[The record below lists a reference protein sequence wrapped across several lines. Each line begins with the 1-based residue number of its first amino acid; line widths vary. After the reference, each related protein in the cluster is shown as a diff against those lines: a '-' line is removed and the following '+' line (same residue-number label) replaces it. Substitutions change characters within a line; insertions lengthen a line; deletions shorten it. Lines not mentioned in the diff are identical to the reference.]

1 LLPVAIVRAAPPP
14 PVDPVQFA
22 IGGGVPDSA
31 AYRWSAALAETLSR
45 PPGLP
50 ACDTGTACGVPGIV
64 ASAQSYD
71 DPQTLLKAV
80 TGGKIAT
87 AVLPALPLMRARC
100 ALKPDQA
107 SPVVALK
114 ILYRQPLYIVTGN
127 TPSPIVRPKDWAGK
141 TVVVGLPGSD
151 TDIFATALLD
161 AYGVPAKKVKLQ
173 RVTAAAQVA
182 ALKNGQAT
190 VGLLMGHAYDAAVAD
205 LIGRGFKLMSLPD
218 SPERTRLMQAQPV
231 LEASATLPGAFA
243 GQPATSI
250 LAQPVTWVAG
260 PGFNVN
266 LSGKL
271 VAAISEVHNQAR
283 LAALVEPLASIPEA
297 EAFQRLPVPLAAGAA
312 EIAGAEMAT
321 VDTIPCGPQKR

>member
-1 LLPVAIVRAAPPP
+1 VLQVAIVRAATPPP
-14 PVDPVQFA
+14 ADPVQFA

-50 ACDTGTACGVPGIV
+50 ACDVGTACGVPGIV

-80 TGGKIAT
+80 AGGKIAT
-87 AVLPALPLMRARC
+87 AVLPALPLIRARC
-100 ALKPDQA
+100 ARKPDQA
-107 SPVVALK
+107 PPIVALK
-114 ILYRQPLYIVTGN
+114 ILYRQPLYILTGN
-127 TPSPIVRPKDWAGK
+127 TPSPIVKPKDWIGK
-141 TVVVGLPGSD
+141 TVVVGPPGSD
-151 TDIFATALLD
+151 TDILVTALLE

-173 RVTAAAQVA
+173 RMAGTAQIA
-182 ALKNGQAT
+182 ALKSGQAT
-190 VGLLMGHAYDAAVAD
+190 VGVLMGHAYDTALAD

-218 SPERTRLMQAQPV
+218 SPERTRLMQAQPL

-243 GQPATSI
+243 GQAATSI

-260 PGFNVN
+260 PGFNMN
-266 LSGKL
+266 LAGKL

-283 LAALVEPLASIPEA
+283 LAELVEPLATIPEA
-297 EAFQRLPVPLAAGAA
+297 EAFQRLPVPLATGAA
-312 EIAGAEMAT
+312 EVARAEMAV
-321 VDTIPCGPQKR
+321 VDTIPCPPQKR